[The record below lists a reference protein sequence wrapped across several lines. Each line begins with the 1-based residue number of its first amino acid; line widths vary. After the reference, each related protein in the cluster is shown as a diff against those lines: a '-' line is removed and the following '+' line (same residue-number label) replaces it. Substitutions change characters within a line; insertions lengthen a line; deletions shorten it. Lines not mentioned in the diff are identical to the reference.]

1 MHAGLGRWL
10 EQQQQPQRA
19 VEGPSLQV
27 VEAPGTGLQG
37 HPLIV
42 LWGAR
47 ICASFGSL
55 LVVLL
60 VDCPRLPYVSPQGL
74 PRDLTSAVRL
84 DRECDNFVVRVAM
97 STS

>member
-1 MHAGLGRWL
+1 MSLLLPIYKAMGLQATVHASLGRWL
-10 EQQQQPQRA
+10 VQQQQPQRA
-19 VEGPSLQV
+19 VGGPSLQV
-27 VEAPGTGLQG
+27 VDAPGTGLQG

-60 VDCPRLPYVSPQGL
+60 VGCPRLFLSSHL
-74 PRDLTSAVRL
+74 
-84 DRECDNFVVRVAM
+84 
-97 STS
+97 